1 MTQVMTIGQL
11 LRSRELENSHNVQL
25 EVVRPGRRAKVWRVV
40 PAKQLDRHVR
50 EWAELH
56 GVKL

>member
-1 MTQVMTIGQL
+1 MTLVMAAGQL
-11 LRSRELENSHNVQL
+11 LRSRELSQSGVVQL

-40 PAKQLDRHVR
+40 PVKQLDRHVR
-50 EWAELH
+50 EWAKLH